1 MQFLAHTV
9 SGLFECTNRAFM
21 SKLTKKSSA
30 MRDNDRLNFETVK
43 NIFTDYLESNGH
55 RKTPER
61 YTILKEIYSTEG
73 HFDIETLYIKMKNNK
88 YRVSRATLYNTIEL
102 LQNCNLVTKHQFGNN
117 CSQFERSFRFKQH
130 DHFINL
136 EDNTVLE
143 FCDPRIQ
150 EIQASVEKMLGVT
163 ITSHSLTFFG
173 YVDKNKTPEPVLS
186 GKLISEQ
193 N

>member
-1 MQFLAHTV
+1 MHK
-9 SGLFECTNRAFM
+9 M
-21 SKLTKKSSA
+21 SKKSTQ
-30 MRDNDRLNFETVK
+30 MRDNDRLNLDTVK
-43 NIFTDYLESNGH
+43 KIFTDYLESHGH

-61 YTILKEIYSTEG
+61 YTILKEIYETEG
-73 HFDIETLYIKMKNNK
+73 HFDIETLYIQMKNNK

-130 DHFINL
+130 DHFISL
-136 EDNTVLE
+136 EDGSVLE

-150 EIQASVEKMLGVT
+150 EIQSSVEKLLGVT

-173 YVDKNKTPEPVLS
+173 YVNAPKQSDGGSDAGKNSPFIL
-186 GKLISEQ
+186 G